1 VTKLRRD
8 GENTCEN
15 CFWFEGNRSGPFG
28 YCRNPR
34 NARVGSAGSEY
45 NRSDILEPARV
56 GANNV
61 CDHHE
66 KGEPVTIRTVFD
78 LKGVPVQRPAP
89 EGFAGY
95 YGYDMKWERKP

>member
-1 VTKLRRD
+1 MTLSRE
-8 GENTCEN
+8 GEKTCET

-34 NARVGSAGSEY
+34 NARVGSAGSDYNSSNLLKPEY
-45 NRSDILEPARV
+45 V
-56 GANNV
+56 GANKV
-61 CDHHE
+61 CDYHE
-66 KGEPVTIRTVFD
+66 EGQMAVIRTVFE

-95 YGYDMKWERKP
+95 YGYDMKWERES